1 MKFGQLVILQKE
13 MFFKKLYKNMTW
25 QLVSDSFVFI
35 QNQMQPLL
43 DYYLVSR
50 AFACLC
56 FCTAQQKPGCIVQEQ
71 KLIKCCGTNFVCP
84 FTANKLG
91 SCISSLVLAGIHLNT
106 ESVKEWS
113 EELFN
118 GVSVFIKLQHGENVY
133 MKRNRKVGC

>member
-1 MKFGQLVILQKE
+1 
-13 MFFKKLYKNMTW
+13 
-25 QLVSDSFVFI
+25 
-35 QNQMQPLL
+35 MQSLL

-84 FTANKLG
+84 FAANKLG

-133 MKRNRKVGC
+133 MKRNRKVGCSTSKNSQLLKSLSNWGI